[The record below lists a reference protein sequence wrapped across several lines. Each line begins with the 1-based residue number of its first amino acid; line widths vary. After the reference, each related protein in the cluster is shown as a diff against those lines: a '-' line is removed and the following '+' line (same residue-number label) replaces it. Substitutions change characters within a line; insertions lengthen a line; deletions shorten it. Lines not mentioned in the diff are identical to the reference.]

1 MELVLE
7 DSLAHILMARVE
19 TACVADH
26 GDEPGFFLHRG
37 DSLGVLESVGERN
50 LDLHMLSGLE
60 ALERLGGVHLGRGGE
75 DDRVQSRNFQ
85 ALGEIGRDV
94 ADAVLRRR
102 LFGLVEIA
110 PDERDRL
117 DPVDQFDRVEVL
129 EAEGAGAG
137 QRDFESF
144 GHYRSPKA

>member
-1 MELVLE
+1 
-7 DSLAHILMARVE
+7 
-19 TACVADH
+19 
-26 GDEPGFFLHRG
+26 
-37 DSLGVLESVGERN
+37 
-50 LDLHMLSGLE
+50 MLSGLE
-60 ALERLGGVHLGRGGE
+60 AFERLGGVHLRRRGE
-75 DDRVQSRNFQ
+75 DDRIESRNFQ

-117 DPVDQFDRVEVL
+117 DPVDQLDRIEML

-137 QRDFESF
+137 QRDFDGLRHE
-144 GHYRSPKA
+144 GSPSRDGATALGLLITSS